1 MIRLMMHPDGGR
13 LGLERDEPV
22 LMVNHYAVP
31 LARRDSWLRRLE
43 IYDDYAESPYT
54 RMAEV
59 LTQMGLDREIVGF
72 EKTYL
77 SAARWEEIRGLLP
90 TVTVGRPADSVKS
103 LHAAGTPQRRDMGQA
118 RGLQTHVLPV

>member
-118 RGLQTHVLPV
+118 RGL